1 MCCTPCS
8 TTGRP
13 EKTAEAAEEAALPNS
28 SLHGV
33 ANDADNVLTP
43 KAAGNPIVAVLKAQ
57 GLYKSP
63 LGSGKQDMIC
73 PWVAEH
79 TDGLD
84 TDLLPSEWSIDYFRV
99 QTHNHHMT
107 AAAR

>member
-8 TTGRP
+8 TAGRP
-13 EKTAEAAEEAALPNS
+13 KKAAKAAKAAASPNS
-28 SLHGV
+28 FLHGV
-33 ANDADNVLTP
+33 ENDADDVLTP
-43 KAAGNPIVAVLKAQ
+43 KAAGNPVVAVLKAQ

-63 LGSGKQDMIC
+63 LGSGKHDMTC

-84 TDLLPSEWSIDYFRV
+84 TDLLPSEWSIDYFSVDPKGGRSV
-99 QTHNHHMT
+99 GIMH
-107 AAAR
+107 